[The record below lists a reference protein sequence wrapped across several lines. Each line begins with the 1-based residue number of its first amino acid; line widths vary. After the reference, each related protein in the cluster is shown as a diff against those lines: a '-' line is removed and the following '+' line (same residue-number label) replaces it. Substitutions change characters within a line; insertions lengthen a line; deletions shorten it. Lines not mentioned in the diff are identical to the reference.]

1 MRIMWIVRALLSFSI
16 IMMITYSPFSDAQ
29 SSRIEFVLTSKSREK
44 DTGICVPQ
52 ILPHHRADGSLN
64 SNNSDESGDFEN
76 SYVCNSKSK
85 ANMDSYYEQLT
96 DEEWVQKSK
105 LCGVP
110 QRIDG
115 SEKEKEAARNV
126 LKRMDIYFR
135 EEVTAKMEYA
145 EANSMARC
153 QNHNELCAFWASVGE
168 CESNRGFMVQKC
180 TAACRLCL
188 LLHLQT
194 NRFTFHK

>member
-1 MRIMWIVRALLSFSI
+1 
-16 IMMITYSPFSDAQ
+16 MMMMEYSPFTDAQ
-29 SSRIEFVLTSKSREK
+29 SNRIEFVQLRKSGRENPG
-44 DTGICVPQ
+44 TCVPQ
-52 ILPHHRADGSLN
+52 ISPHLDDGVVRS
-64 SNNSDESGDFEN
+64 NSDDSGDFEN
-76 SYVCNSKSK
+76 SYTCTSMSK
-85 ANMDSYYEQLT
+85 ASMDTYYEQLT
-96 DEEWVQKSK
+96 DEEWIQKSVDVA
-105 LCGVP
+105 GTP

-115 SEKEKEAARNV
+115 SEKEKEAARGV
-126 LKRMDIYFR
+126 LKRMDVYFR
-135 EEVTAKMEYA
+135 EEVNAKMEYV
-145 EANSMARC
+145 EANSMATC